1 MEFEQL
7 AISNSHRIRKGEMKC
22 SRGAFD
28 WAILAT
34 TCVLLVF
41 LFPVPH
47 GSFTA
52 MNGPVTALR
61 AMRESRLLHGA
72 IALAASVFVSYS
84 IQTAINAAI
93 TIDVLCRAEA
103 CSGRDLL
110 KRSSTL
116 RC

>member
-1 MEFEQL
+1 
-7 AISNSHRIRKGEMKC
+7 MKFG
-22 SRGAFD
+22 RGAFD
-28 WAILAT
+28 WAIIAV

-61 AMRESRLLHGA
+61 AMRESWLLRSA
-72 IALAASVFVSYS
+72 IALAASILFSYS
-84 IQTAINAAI
+84 TQTVAIVVDELWCI
-93 TIDVLCRAEA
+93 EL

-110 KRSSTL
+110 KRFSTL